1 MNYMH
6 TNDIDDA
13 FFPRLEEVA
22 DEVLARPLDLLKC
35 WKSESDVRAAAH
47 NDGPPGAPE
56 SRRYHASGIFQAMPA
71 TLVGLGWGKDHA
83 AYRRLTATQQLE
95 WALRYYRPYRGKL
108 VSVGAVYTATFLPA
122 LIAHAG
128 NPNFVLT
135 AKNGPL
141 PWAFGPN
148 AVFDRN
154 GDLAITVG
162 ELEDAVTR
170 NCVGPRWI
178 ELIARLEGRV
188 SQIPSAPTE
197 ETVFDL
203 GTIMGLQL
211 ALSRLG
217 YAPGPADGYSGPKTR
232 AAVLAFQ
239 KDHAPPL
246 NADGIYGPRTRE
258 TLGVALATAA

>member
-1 MNYMH
+1 VKYTS

-13 FFPRLEEVA
+13 FLPRLEEVA
-22 DEVLARPLDLLKC
+22 DELEARPLDLLKC

-47 NDGPPGAPE
+47 NPNGD
-56 SRRYHASGIFQAMPA
+56 ASGIFQAMPA
-71 TLVGLGWGKDHA
+71 TLVGLGWGKDTA

-128 NPNFVLT
+128 NPDFVLT
-135 AKNGPL
+135 AKSGPL
-141 PWAFGPN
+141 GWAYAPN

-162 ELEDAVTR
+162 ELEDAVRR
-170 NCVGPRWI
+170 NCIGARWT
-178 ELIARLEGRV
+178 ELLARLEGRV
-188 SQIPSAPTE
+188 AQQPTE
-197 ETVFDL
+197 PTGDMVFDL
-203 GTIMGLQL
+203 GTTMGLQL
-211 ALSRLG
+211 ALLRLG
-217 YAPGPADGYSGPKTR
+217 YDAGPADGFGGPKTR
-232 AAVLAFQ
+232 AGVLAFQ

-246 NADGIYGPRTRE
+246 KADGMYGPLTRGA
-258 TLGVALATAA
+258 LSIALATAA